1 METAQKGSN
10 IMTSDTMLSKLGQFK
25 PGDKTDKHY
34 DAWAKTYEQDLL
46 DQVGYSAHILGAR
59 AFASICPDRSGAI
72 VDIGCGTGLVGVELK
87 QFGFSN
93 IDGLDIS
100 PEMMAIAAEKSVYQR
115 LITGDMNIG
124 VSVPDGH
131 YDAAICVGSF
141 APGHLAPSCLPEII
155 RLVKPGA
162 PIVIFMNAAPYQAE
176 NYEDHIRALETK
188 GLWSVTSID
197 TMNYMSA
204 LDRPGKL
211 IIATKSP

>member
-1 METAQKGSN
+1 
-10 IMTSDTMLSKLGQFK
+10 MTSESMLSKLGQFK

-34 DAWAKTYEQDLL
+34 DEWAKTYEQDLL
-46 DQVGYSAHILGAR
+46 NTVGYTAHVLGAQ
-59 AFASICPDRSGAI
+59 AFARVCTDRSAAI

-87 QFGFSN
+87 QLGFSN

-100 PEMMAIAAEKSVYQR
+100 ADMMAIAAEKSVYQN
-115 LITGDMNIG
+115 LIAGDMNAG
-124 VSVPDGH
+124 VSVPDRS

-155 RLVKPGA
+155 RLVKYGA

-176 NYEDHIRALETK
+176 NYEDHIRALETQ

-211 IIATKSP
+211 ITATKSP